1 MGLTILD
8 DFSDDDTLSK
18 IHVKLEHLARIYNS
32 GKPLFPRH
40 LLADLNAQIDKGN
53 EEVHIDDL
61 DDVSHTY
68 SLKVPAWCADFA

>member
-1 MGLTILD
+1 MGLSIPD
-8 DFSDDDTLSK
+8 DFNDDEILAR
-18 IHVKLEHLARIYNS
+18 IHLKLEHLARLYAS

-40 LLADLNAQIDKGN
+40 LLADLDAQIDQGN

-68 SLKVPAWCADFA
+68 SLKVPAWCSDFE